1 MGTEK
6 KALPSELTFEDRLQ
20 LRVEVERELQNY
32 KDKVNRSLDRDERSI
47 MMDPKL
53 IEIKNEIYKKIK
65 FFKMKK
71 AHLPD
76 FVRKK
81 RDSIL
86 TTRLDHE
93 KTASLQ
99 LAEMIPDLNPTD
111 RFFDSKLQ
119 QKF

>member
-53 IEIKNEIYKKIK
+53 IEIKNEI
-65 FFKMKK
+65 
-71 AHLPD
+71 
-76 FVRKK
+76 
-81 RDSIL
+81 
-86 TTRLDHE
+86 
-93 KTASLQ
+93 
-99 LAEMIPDLNPTD
+99 
-111 RFFDSKLQ
+111 
-119 QKF
+119 

>member
-1 MGTEK
+1 
-6 KALPSELTFEDRLQ
+6 
-20 LRVEVERELQNY
+20 
-32 KDKVNRSLDRDERSI
+32 
-47 MMDPKL
+47 
-53 IEIKNEIYKKIK
+53 
-65 FFKMKK
+65 MKK

-76 FVRKK
+76 FMRKK

-99 LAEMIPDLNPTD
+99 LAEMIPDLNPSD
-111 RFFDSKLQ
+111 RFFDSKLH